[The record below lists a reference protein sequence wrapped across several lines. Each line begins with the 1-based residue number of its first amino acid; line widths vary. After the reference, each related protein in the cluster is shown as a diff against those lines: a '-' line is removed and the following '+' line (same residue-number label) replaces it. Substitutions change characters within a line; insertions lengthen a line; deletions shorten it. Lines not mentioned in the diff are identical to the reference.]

1 MCVENIKEFFQ
12 AMRDFDSIPFY
23 IMFNTAHDVS

>member
-12 AMRDFDSIPFY
+12 AMRDFDSNSFY